1 MNIKDVI
8 ISRTNSESEV
18 KAIASV
24 AFDNGMTIRGIK
36 IIEIEGAPFTSIPVT
51 EVLEGKFKGL
61 VRPVNSE
68 MVGKIK
74 SAVEEKYYELLMS
87 EQESPA

>member
-8 ISRTNSESEV
+8 ISRTNSDSEV

-24 AFDNGMTIRGIK
+24 AFDNGMTVCGIK

-51 EVLEGKFKGL
+51 EVW
-61 VRPVNSE
+61 RVNSKVWCVLLIPRWWE
-68 MVGKIK
+68 K
-74 SAVEEKYYELLMS
+74 SKVPLKKNITS
-87 EQESPA
+87 CS